1 MVLKKEGVDT
11 MKYIATLF
19 WGFCLGQVVNYIG
32 SSLTSGTYSF
42 VTASLIGLLSAVIVI
57 LLAAAVPKSPE
68 AQH

>member
-1 MVLKKEGVDT
+1 MVMKKEGVDT

-42 VTASLIGLLSAVIVI
+42 FTATLIGLLSAVIV
-57 LLAAAVPKSPE
+57 LLLTSAIPKPPE
-68 AQH
+68 TQH

>member
-1 MVLKKEGVDT
+1 

-42 VTASLIGLLSAVIVI
+42 FTATLIGLLSAVLVI
-57 LLAAAVPKSPE
+57 LLTSAIPKPPE
-68 AQH
+68 TQH